1 MTKRK
6 GGIVAIVLAVLAIV
20 ISLFCL
26 GFSQTT
32 VQASAATTSL
42 YNVRFT
48 YTSYRGLSIK
58 NASTE
63 VASGTNVLESEE
75 IQVAKNIRNKI
86 KLKFQIYGSSYA
98 GTATLSNGGYI
109 GSSTINVV
117 TNSNGA
123 SHSYELK
130 NSSGTVIKTSS
141 TSSLYASSLSDGLYT
156 VSYSG
161 GTEWEEETAI
171 RNHPRGVRVDATF
184 QFRVDTT
191 KPTMSGAS
199 TSTTGKY
206 VNSAFTVRG
215 SDSGSGVDK
224 IYWLQPGAG
233 SYSSTSSSS
242 KTISASST
250 NGLYRFYTV
259 DEVGNQSST
268 YYVYLDTVAP
278 TGTFSLENGNT
289 IASGGSTREAF
300 KFSAT
305 DSGSGV
311 TKIEYKKPSSSTWST
326 YTAGTEI
333 QPTAAQGMYTFR
345 VTDKASNTATYTIT
359 VSDPCANG
367 HSYTSKVT
375 APTCTAGGYTT
386 YTCTACGSSYTSNST
401 QALGH
406 SYKATTTT
414 GSCTEGG
421 YTTYTC
427 TRCGDSYTDNSTGAT
442 GHSYSA
448 TVTSPTCT
456 SGGYATY
463 TCTRCGNS
471 YTGNRTAALGHSYS
485 ATTASS
491 SCTSGGYTVY
501 KCTRCGVSYTDNPT
515 GALGHSYVA
524 SIIESTCTERGYTIY
539 TCSKCG
545 DSYRDNETA
554 AKGHNYV
561 SEVVSA
567 TCTEG
572 GGTVYTCTRC
582 GESYHGSNTGALGH
596 SYESNTVAATCG
608 EGGYTIHTCTRCGSS
623 YTDNETQPLG
633 HNYVT
638 TTQEAT
644 CTEYGMTV
652 YTCQICGDSHSDVNG
667 VYPTGHNY
675 SNFIVKAATCTQDG
689 ERRYV
694 CDKCGDEYTEVIP
707 AMGHNYAITDSSSE
721 NGITTRV
728 YTCTLC
734 GDSYTQ
740 ELGDQY
746 EEVSSY
752 IEELF
757 EQYRPYMWWVL
768 LATAGIWSI
777 VMGVFFA
784 IAQKNEDKEKAKKMI
799 VNYFIGLVVIFA
811 ILVACPYLIRGI
823 AALVA

>member
-1 MTKRK
+1 MKVSIIIPIYNLGNQVVKCLNSIAEQDFERSEYEIIVVLDSCTDNSEDVVRSWHSQYADINLNIFYAQCRTP
-6 GGIVAIVLAVLAIV
+6 GGARNVGLNMAQGEYIMFVDGDDYLINRSAITI
-20 ISLFCL
+20 
-26 GFSQTT
+26 
-32 VQASAATTSL
+32 L
-42 YNVRFT
+42 YNTIQGHNSVRVMDHDSNGVHVKFSNRLTLWLHFFSRDLIGDDRFT
-48 YTSYRGLSIK
+48 DMQLNEDYEFVKR
-58 NASTE
+58 
-63 VASGTNVLESEE
+63 
-75 IQVAKNIRNKI
+75 IRNKPE
-86 KLKFQIYGSSYA
+86 Y
-98 GTATLSNGGYI
+98 
-109 GSSTINVV
+109 
-117 TNSNGA
+117 
-123 SHSYELK
+123 
-130 NSSGTVIKTSS
+130 
-141 TSSLYASSLSDGLYT
+141 
-156 VSYSG
+156 
-161 GTEWEEETAI
+161 
-171 RNHPRGVRVDATF
+171 
-184 QFRVDTT
+184 
-191 KPTMSGAS
+191 
-199 TSTTGKY
+199 
-206 VNSAFTVRG
+206 
-215 SDSGSGVDK
+215 
-224 IYWLQPGAG
+224 
-233 SYSSTSSSS
+233 
-242 KTISASST
+242 
-250 NGLYRFYTV
+250 
-259 DEVGNQSST
+259 EVGNKSST

-300 KFSAT
+300 TFSAT

-359 VSDPCANG
+359 VADPCANG

-375 APTCTAGGYTT
+375 APTCTTGGYTT
-386 YTCTACGSSYTSNST
+386 YTCSACGSSYRSNTT

-406 SYKATTTT
+406 SYKATTIT

-448 TVTSPTCT
+448 TVTAPTCT
-456 SGGYATY
+456 SSGYTTF
-463 TCTRCGNS
+463 TCTRCGDS
-471 YTGNRTAALGHSYS
+471 YTGNRTEALGHSYQ

-515 GALGHSYVA
+515 EALGHSYVA
-524 SIIESTCTERGYTIY
+524 SIIEATCTERGYTIY
-539 TCSKCG
+539 TCTKCG

-582 GESYHGSNTGALGH
+582 GESYHGSETGALGH
-596 SYESNTVAATCG
+596 AYETNTVAATCT

-623 YTDNETQPLG
+623 YKDNETQPLG

-638 TTQEAT
+638 TTKEAT

-707 AMGHNYAITDSSSE
+707 AMGHSYAITDSSSE
-721 NGITTRV
+721 NGITTRT

-799 VNYFIGLVVIFA
+799 VNYFVGLVVIFA

-823 AALVA
+823 AALIT